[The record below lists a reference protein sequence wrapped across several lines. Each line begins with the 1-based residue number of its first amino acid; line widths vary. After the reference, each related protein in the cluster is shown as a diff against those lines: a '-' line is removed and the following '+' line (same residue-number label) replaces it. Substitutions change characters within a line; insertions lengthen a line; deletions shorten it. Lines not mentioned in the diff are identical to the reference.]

1 MKGRIRICLHDR
13 SILMMKSV
21 YFKILVPSLLLFSF
35 TGCKSRKPM
44 DKIYQSDFYSLSKDK
59 VTQGKFEATALSETS
74 LSSNY
79 QSPVNLEISPA
90 LSFKFSL
97 NGKDNEMVSGKNH
110 LINIISDNGVFETPV
125 IRFGHQ
131 FTDPSAVAPHV
142 FLKPDTKFTIRLD
155 MRDVLAEFKE
165 KGFYTAYNG
174 TKIYQADFKGVFVA
188 GSISPLIWDFDN
200 LANHKELELKDND
213 GDGIYTV
220 TLEMNKAQEK
230 KTTASSWTLSR
241 DISAFPQYRSAVP
254 MMDALYN
261 LAIEEM
267 ENAIEPDSTFRTGKE
282 WAGVWTRDISYS
294 IILSMATLQPKVAE
308 YSLLRKVKNDRV
320 IQDTG
325 SGGSWPVSSDRM
337 IWAVAAWEVYKTTGD
352 REWLVKAYQIIK
364 NSVEDDLKNIYDNR
378 TGLVRG
384 ESSFLDWRDQTYPK
398 WMQPADIYASENL
411 GTNAVHYQT
420 NRVLAQMAVLMKD
433 NGAAEKYTKIADQIK
448 AGINA
453 HLWLPEKGYY
463 GQYLYGRQFPV
474 LSPRSEALGE
484 ALTVLFDI
492 ADTARQRSVIAHTPV
507 TNFGIPC
514 IYPQIPNIPP
524 YHNDA
529 VWPFVQSYW
538 SLAAAK
544 TGNAEALVQSMSAIY
559 RPAALFLTNKENFVS
574 STGDFA
580 GTQINSSNMLWSLS
594 GNISMIYKVL
604 FGIDIRENSLVFKPF
619 VPEVLQ
625 GERTLTNFKYRHSIL
640 DISMSG
646 FGNVI
651 RSVTLDGQT
660 LPSAT
665 IPAELSGRHQVVI
678 VLANNAI
685 EKGHMGLVKD
695 EFSVAAPVLKLKDD
709 LLSWD
714 KVEGAV
720 NYSILHNGK
729 EIAKT
734 AALEYK
740 AEQGGEYQVIA
751 ADVSWIPSFAS
762 EPVLVYDQQKI
773 KIIDLTLVTERSAL
787 PYQGYTGRGFVEISK
802 TKNRKITIEVNVPET
817 GAYALDF
824 RYSNGNGPT
833 NTENKCA
840 IRTFG
845 IDGVFAGTFVFPQRG
860 KEEWSDWGFSNT
872 NLVELTKGS
881 HQLSL
886 SFEDWN
892 ENMNGEINQA
902 MLDYLRVIKIK

>member
-1 MKGRIRICLHDR
+1 
-13 SILMMKSV
+13 
-21 YFKILVPSLLLFSF
+21 
-35 TGCKSRKPM
+35 M
-44 DKIYQSDFYSLSKDK
+44 DKIYQSDFYSLSATK
-59 VTQGKFEATALSETS
+59 VTQGKFEASALSETS

-97 NGKDNEMVSGKNH
+97 NGKDNEMAPGSNH
-110 LINIISDNGVFETPV
+110 LIHIISENGAFETPV
-125 IRFGHQ
+125 IRFGH
-131 FTDPSAVAPHV
+131 PSADGSTVEKGV

-165 KGFYTAYNG
+165 KGFYTTYDG
-174 TKIYQADFKGVFVA
+174 TKIYKADFKGVFVA
-188 GSISPLIWDFDN
+188 GSIIPLTWDFDN
-200 LANHKELELKDND
+200 LWNHKELELHDND
-213 GDGIYTV
+213 GDGIFTL
-220 TLEMNKAQEK
+220 TLEMNKPQEK
-230 KTTASSWTLSR
+230 KTTASSWTLSK
-241 DISAFPQYRSAVP
+241 DISAFPQYKSGVP

-261 LAIEEM
+261 LALEEM
-267 ENAIEPDSTFRTGKE
+267 QNAVEPDSTFRTGKE

-308 YSLLRKVKNDRV
+308 YSLLRKVKNNRV

-352 REWLVKAYQIIK
+352 KEWLTKAYQIIK
-364 NSVEDDLKNIYDNR
+364 NSVEDDLKNIYDPK

-384 ESSFLDWRDQTYPK
+384 ESSFLDWREQTYPK
-398 WMQPADIYASENL
+398 WMEPADIYASENL

-420 NRVLAQMAVLMKD
+420 NKVLSEMAVLIDD
-433 NGAAEKYTKIADQIK
+433 NHAAAKYSEIAEQIK
-448 AGINA
+448 AGINN
-453 HLWLPEKGYY
+453 HLWMEDKGYY
-463 GQYLYGRQFPV
+463 GQYLYGRQFQL

-492 ADTARQRSVIAHTPV
+492 ASPGRQQSIVARTPV

-538 SLAAAK
+538 SLATAK
-544 TGNAEALVQSMSAIY
+544 TGNAEALVRSMSAIY

-580 GTQINSSNMLWSLS
+580 GTVINSSNMLWSLS
-594 GNISMIYKVL
+594 GNISLIYKVL
-604 FGIDIRENSLVFKPF
+604 FGMDIHENSLVFKPF
-619 VPEVLQ
+619 VPEILK
-625 GERTLTNFKYRHSIL
+625 GERTLNNFKYRHSLLNIT
-640 DISMSG
+640 MHG

-651 RSVTLDGQT
+651 KSITLDGEV
-660 LPSAT
+660 LPAAT
-665 IPAELSGRHQVVI
+665 VPSNLTGTHQIVI
-678 VLANNAI
+678 VLANNQLQ
-685 EKGHMGLVKD
+685 KGKTGLVKD
-695 EFSVAAPVLKLKDD
+695 KFSVAAPLIKHEGELI
-709 LLSWD
+709 SWD

-720 NYSILHNGK
+720 AYRIVRNGK
-729 EIAKT
+729 ETDKINGLDYVAPD
-734 AALEYK
+734 
-740 AEQGGEYQVIA
+740 GGEYQVIA
-751 ADVSWIPSFAS
+751 EDAEGVPSFAS
-762 EPVLVYDQQKI
+762 EPVLMYAPQKI
-773 KIIDLTLVTERSAL
+773 KIIDLALVAEKSDL
-787 PYQGYTGRGFVEISK
+787 PYKGFSGRGFIEISK
-802 TKNRKITIEVNVPET
+802 TKNRSIRIEVNVPESGT
-817 GAYALDF
+817 YALDF

-840 IRTFG
+840 IRTFS
-845 IDGVFAGTFVFPQRG
+845 IDDVFAGTFVFPQRG
-860 KEEWSDWGFSNT
+860 KEEWSDWGYSNT
-872 NLVELTKGS
+872 HVVELTKGA
-881 HQLSL
+881 HQLHL

-902 MLDYLRVIKIK
+902 MLDELRVIRIK